1 MILASAIK
9 FHIDVT
15 DQDVVLC
22 GCRHGDIFQQLKMLG
37 FSPKEGYKEVEQGF
51 INHKGE
57 FLTRS
62 EAYYYAKECGQ
73 ICEKVISERENPDYG
88 FQDKL
93 ISEDL
98 W

>member
-9 FHIDVT
+9 FHIEST
-15 DQDVVLC
+15 DKDVVLC
-22 GCRHGDIFQQLKMLG
+22 GCRHGDIFQQLELLG
-37 FSPKEGYKEVEQGF
+37 FSPRIGYTEIEQGF
-51 INHKGE
+51 INHRGE

-62 EAYYYAKECGQ
+62 EAYYHAKECGQ
-73 ICEKVISERENPDYG
+73 ICNKIIYEREQNG
-88 FQDKL
+88 FGNRM

>member
-9 FHIDVT
+9 FHIEST
-15 DQDVVLC
+15 DKDVVLC
-22 GCRHGDIFQQLKMLG
+22 GCRHGDIFQQLELLG
-37 FSPKEGYKEVEQGF
+37 FEPRKGYVEIEQGF

-62 EAYYYAKECGQ
+62 EAYYHVKECGQ
-73 ICEKVISERENPDYG
+73 LSNKILREKERLDRFSE
-88 FQDKL
+88 L

>member
-9 FHIDVT
+9 FHITST
-15 DQDVVLC
+15 DEDVVLC
-22 GCRHGDIFQQLKMLG
+22 GCRHGDIFTQIKLLG
-37 FSPKEGYKEVEQGF
+37 FKPREGYEEIEQGF

-57 FLTRS
+57 FLTRK
-62 EAYYYAKECGQ
+62 EAYRHAKEIGQ
-73 ICEKVISERENPDYG
+73 ICNKIVYNRENGYDFG
-88 FQDKL
+88 ENL